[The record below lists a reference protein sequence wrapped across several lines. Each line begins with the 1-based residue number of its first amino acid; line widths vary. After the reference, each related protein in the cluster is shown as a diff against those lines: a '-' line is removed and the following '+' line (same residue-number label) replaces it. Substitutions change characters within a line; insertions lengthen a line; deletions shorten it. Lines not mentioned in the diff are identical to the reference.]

1 MTTGDHGRAY
11 GCEYKLE
18 TLVCIRTWRR
28 LDRRCITF
36 TLGTEGSEVLIL
48 SVQSESSWLIG
59 LFEFE
64 SGRGLEIGYDRRSRA
79 IRKYPVHMR
88 QLEVG
93 VRLV

>member
-1 MTTGDHGRAY
+1 MRPNKITGANAGRA
-11 GCEYKLE
+11 
-18 TLVCIRTWRR
+18 TSVANSDA
-28 LDRRCITF
+28 LDRPRRSVL